1 MIRHAALAL
10 LLLLLLLL
18 LACPMLRVTGEPANN
33 KRYINAVPYE
43 DGLASIASFETHDI
57 SHYGPLFIDAS
68 RGFLIVGARDAIL
81 KITLDSLVILQ
92 RVDVPAS
99 SDQIDRCYGGGKDKV
114 KDCRNFIRMIAQES
128 NNSLLICSTG
138 AFRPTCSIRNMENFN
153 LIGKIEDGIGY
164 APYDPNYSLAYVIT
178 ENRQVIVGVSLNF
191 VGTDEAIVRIRPA
204 NKQLRTMKNDKFT
217 LNGIEPHFVA
227 AFEIG
232 PFVYFFFHE
241 IAIEHFSHRQIRY
254 SRVARLCKNDT
265 GASKGIYAQAWTSF
279 LKSRLICQ
287 EMDKVIYDIVQDVQF
302 LPSEKIFYAIFTSS
316 EVQLPGSAVCV
327 YSLESL
333 ESVFR
338 GPFLSK
344 HVQPP
349 YLWRDIPN
357 PQPNYMCEQRL
368 TDFLEM
374 PKLMYNVILPISSTL
389 LEQSSNESYTHLS
402 VDTVR
407 VKNDLLVTVLF
418 VLEVGGILKKFVHMN
433 DQLCLI
439 EVVELTPPG
448 KPLLVN
454 EMKLVSSKG
463 MLYLSMEERLM
474 RVPVQRCSNYKSR
487 ERCMDAKDPYC
498 AWNMLTSS
506 CTKLK
511 HEDIDKPYW
520 HQSAAGCPNKNI
532 SIDGKFGPW
541 SEWMLCERTG
551 GGYAKDEGCMCRRR
565 NCDSPAAQFGGK
577 PCQEASVQVANC
589 TRHGNWTEW
598 SAWSSCSA
606 TCGRSSIRIRS
617 RHCTNPAPAF
627 NGRACLGP
635 PQQQEQCHV
644 VEHCPKLLPPPI
656 HGQWSAWSPWRP
668 CSKPCGTGTQKRTR
682 TCDNP
687 SPLNGGDNCVGA
699 DEQLQ
704 TCNESPCK
712 EVRKWSEWTPWLQ
725 VDAGPGGQVV
735 VKRYRLSCSARVEN
749 ASLIAMSPLNSQ
761 RKVCLKSMENCLDG
775 IGLAVGWSPWTEW
788 SACSEVSGIQQRER
802 SCVSRKCAGP
812 SSEKRPCTSACKGCL
827 PLPAWSC
834 WSDYTACSC
843 TGESS
848 VRRRWRSCL
857 GGNSAED
864 CAGQAFETASCVGEP
879 CPTATAQDLEEEEDS
894 NRGLSFSSSWSAWS
908 RCNEIGLRARVKLC
922 PKGAYCDD
930 EPDMELHR
938 CADGETLDSLN
949 ALQLREDAGHC
960 TENLVIVVAVVGGL
974 IACILLALMFVCCA
988 RFYPSLLCYTSLV
1001 SKQQQQHRPVATSHH
1016 PPTPKP
1022 AKSNIYTPPPSIRS
1036 HGKGGSAT
1044 THITL
1049 NPLDRLSVKDLD
1061 GLTEQETQLTLKRTM
1076 RTSLN
1081 TKDYL

>member
-1 MIRHAALAL
+1 MIRHATLL

-18 LACPMLRVTGEPANN
+18 LACAMLQVTGEPANN
-33 KRYINAVPYE
+33 KRYINTVPYE
-43 DGLASIASFETHDI
+43 DGLKSIASFETDDI
-57 SHYGPLFIDAS
+57 SHYGPLFIDPS

-81 KITLDSLVILQ
+81 KITLDSLVTLQ
-92 RVDVPAS
+92 RVDVPVS

-138 AFRPTCSIRNMENFN
+138 AFRPTCSIRSMENFN

-164 APYDPNYSLAYVIT
+164 APYDPKYSLAYVIT
-178 ENRQVIVGVSLNF
+178 ESKQVIVGVSLNF
-191 VGTDEAIVRIRPA
+191 VGSDEAIVRIRPA
-204 NKQLRTMKNDKFT
+204 NKQLRTMKNDKFS
-217 LNGIEPHFVA
+217 LNKPYFVA

-265 GASKGIYAQAWTSF
+265 GASKGIYSQAWTSF

-287 EMDKVIYDIVQDVQF
+287 EMGKVIYDIVQDVQF

-327 YSLESL
+327 YSLESV

-338 GPFLSK
+338 GPFLSR
-344 HVQPP
+344 HVQQS
-349 YLWRDIPN
+349 YLWREVPN
-357 PQPNYMCEQRL
+357 PQPNYNCEQRV

-389 LEQSSNESYTHLS
+389 LEQSSNENYTHLS

-418 VLEVGGILKKFVHMN
+418 VLEVGGILKKFIHMN

-448 KPLLVN
+448 KPLFVN

-511 HEDIDKPYW
+511 HEDIDQPYW
-520 HQSAAGCPNKNI
+520 HQSAAGCPSKNI

-541 SEWMLCERTG
+541 SEWMPCERTG
-551 GGYAKDEGCMCRRR
+551 DGYAKDEGCMCRSRK
-565 NCDSPAAQFGGK
+565 CDSPAAQFGGK
-577 PCQEASVQVANC
+577 PCKEASVQVANC
-589 TRHGNWTEW
+589 TTHGNWTEW
-598 SAWSSCSA
+598 SPWSSCSA
-606 TCGRSSIRIRS
+606 TCGRSSIRVRN

-627 NGRACLGP
+627 NGRTCLGP
-635 PQQQEQCHV
+635 HEQQEQCAV
-644 VEHCPKLLPPPI
+644 VEHCPPTPI

-687 SPLNGGDNCVGA
+687 SPLNGGDSCVGA
-699 DEQLQ
+699 DQQLQ
-704 TCNESPCK
+704 TCNESPCR

-725 VDAGPGGQVV
+725 VDAGPVGQVV

-749 ASLIAMSPLNSQ
+749 SSLIAMSPLNSQ

-775 IGLAVGWSPWTEW
+775 IGLALGWSPWTEW
-788 SACSEVSGIQQRER
+788 SACSEASAIQQRER
-802 SCVSRKCAGP
+802 SCVGRKCAGP
-812 SSEKRPCTSACKGCL
+812 SSEKRPCTSGAKGCL

-843 TGESS
+843 TGEPSS

-879 CPTATAQDLEEEEDS
+879 CPTAEDKM
-894 NRGLSFSSSWSAWS
+894 FSSSWSAWS
-908 RCNEIGLRARVKLC
+908 RCNDIGLRARVKLC

-938 CADGETLDSLN
+938 CEDGESLDSLN

-974 IACILLALMFVCCA
+974 IACILLVLMFVCCA
-988 RFYPSLLCYTSLV
+988 RFYPSLLCYTSLL
-1001 SKQQQQHRPVATSHH
+1001 SKQQQQQHRPVVTSHH

-1036 HGKGGSAT
+1036 HGKAPPA

-1049 NPLDRLSVKDLD
+1049 NPLDRLSLKDLD